1 MTKTTLDT
9 AVKQKKAGKQPFLR
23 RFGAMFRYES
33 AVTLQKMKKSKG
45 LYLFLLPFLTIFLLF
60 YIAPVAISIFYSFTY
75 YNVLEKPTFI
85 GLQNYINL
93 FLADDAF
100 LTSIKNTL
108 LIAVI
113 TGPIGYLASFA
124 FAWLINEL
132 PRGVRAIAVTIFYA
146 PSIAGQ
152 AYLVW
157 GILFSGDSY
166 GFINALLLDLGIIDS
181 AINWLTNPD
190 YIMPVLLIVI
200 LWMSLGTGFL
210 SFIAGLQGLDH
221 SQIEAGY
228 VDGISNRW
236 QELWFIVLP
245 NMKPMLLFG
254 AVMAITQ
261 SFGVADVTMSLAGF
275 PSTDY
280 AARTVV
286 THLYDYG
293 SVRLD
298 MGYACSIAT
307 VLFVIMILCNK
318 AIQAMLH
325 RVGK

>member
-1 MTKTTLDT
+1 MNEIQQ
-9 AVKQKKAGKQPFLR
+9 KQEKLHREPFLR
-23 RFGAMFRYES
+23 RFWAMFRYES
-33 AVTLQKMKKSKG
+33 AQTLKEVVKARKQ
-45 LYLFLLPFLTIFLLF
+45 YLFLLPFVVIFALF
-60 YIAPVAISIFYSFTY
+60 YIAPVVISIFYSFTY
-75 YNVLEKPTFI
+75 YNVFESPRFI

-93 FLADDAF
+93 FLADEAF
-100 LTSIKNTL
+100 LKSITNTL
-108 LIAVI
+108 LIAVV
-113 TGPIGYLASFA
+113 TGPVGYLASFA

-132 PRGVRAIAVTIFYA
+132 PRGIRAIAVTIFYA
-146 PSIAGQ
+146 PSISGQ
-152 AYLVW
+152 AYLIW

-166 GFINALLLDLGIIDS
+166 GFINALLLDLGLIDG
-181 AINWLTNPD
+181 AIKWLTNPD

-210 SFIAGLQGLDH
+210 SFIAGLQGLDR

-228 VDGISNRW
+228 VDGIRNRW

-245 NMKPMLLFG
+245 QMKPMLLFG

-261 SFGVADVTMSLAGF
+261 SFGVADVTMALAGF

-286 THLYDYG
+286 THLFDYG
-293 SVRLD
+293 TVRFD
-298 MGYACSIAT
+298 MGYACAIAT
-307 VLFVIMILCNK
+307 VLFLIMILCNN
-318 AIQAMLH
+318 IVQALLR

>member
-1 MTKTTLDT
+1 MDQNII
-9 AVKQKKAGKQPFLR
+9 AAAQPEKVRKPSFLK
-23 RFGAMFRYES
+23 RFWKMFRYQS
-33 AVTLQKMKKSKG
+33 ANTLRSAWKARKY
-45 LYLFLLPFLTIFLLF
+45 YLFMLPFLLIFFTF
-60 YIAPVAISIFYSFTY
+60 YIAPVVISIIYSFTY
-75 YNVLEKPTFI
+75 YNVLETPRFI

-93 FLADDAF
+93 FLADDVF
-100 LTSIKNTL
+100 LTAIKNTL

-132 PRGVRAIAVTIFYA
+132 PRGIRAVAVTIFYA
-146 PSIAGQ
+146 PSISGQ

-166 GFINALLLDLGIIDS
+166 GFINALLLDLGIIDTS
-181 AINWLTNPD
+181 INWLTNPN
-190 YIMPVLLIVI
+190 YMMPVILIVI

-210 SFIAGLQGLDH
+210 SFIAGLQGLDR

-236 QELWFIVLP
+236 QELWYIVLP
-245 NMKPMLLFG
+245 SMKPMLLFG

-261 SFGVADVTMSLAGF
+261 SFGVADVTMTLAGF

-286 THLYDYG
+286 THLFDYG
-293 SVRLD
+293 SVRFD
-298 MGYACSIAT
+298 MGYACAIAT
-307 VLFVIMILCNK
+307 VLFVIMILCNNM
-318 AIQAMLH
+318 IQALLR